1 MNTGEQITLIP
12 NLLPEGEALSREKA
26 AARAAW
32 ETTLLESNMKS
43 VIRGENLYHHT
54 LDTPIGGLLLVGDMD
69 ALHGV
74 YFQDGKRG
82 PHNPDQSWEPS
93 ERPFKEVQRQLK
105 AYFAGKLKD
114 FDLPL
119 APQGTAFQLQ
129 VWKALRTIPYGKT
142 WSYGELARRI
152 RRPDAQR
159 AVGAAN
165 GQNPIPVIV
174 PCHRVIGAD
183 GSLTGFGGGLP
194 IKQKLLA
201 LEGALPRQGQSKL
214 F

>member
-1 MNTGEQITLIP
+1 M
-12 NLLPEGEALSREKA
+12 LSKQKLKA
-26 AARAAW
+26 PAVV
-32 ETTLLESNMKS
+32 M
-43 VIRGENLYHHT
+43 YHHT
-54 LDTPIGGLLLVGDMD
+54 MDSPIGKLMLIGTED
-69 ALHGV
+69 ALYGV
-74 YFQDGKRG
+74 HFQSG
-82 PHNPDQSWEPS
+82 PRPIKADKDWVES
-93 ERPFKEVQRQLK
+93 EKPFKEVMRQLK

-119 APQGTAFQLQ
+119 SPQGTEFQLQ
-129 VWKALRTIPYGKT
+129 VWKTLQTIPYGKT
-142 WSYGELARRI
+142 WSYGRLAKRI
-152 RRPDAQR
+152 KRPDAQR

-174 PCHRVIGAD
+174 PCHRVIGAN

-201 LEGALPRQGQSKL
+201 LEGALPGGEQTKL

>member
-1 MNTGEQITLIP
+1 MKTIAT
-12 NLLPEGEALSREKA
+12 EG
-26 AARAAW
+26 
-32 ETTLLESNMKS
+32 
-43 VIRGENLYHHT
+43 LYHHT
-54 LDTPIGGLLLVGDMD
+54 LASPIGDLLLVGDAE
-69 ALHGV
+69 ALRGV
-74 YFQDGKRG
+74 YFQAGKRG
-82 PHNPDQSWEPS
+82 PHKPDKSWEPS
-93 ERPFKEVQRQLK
+93 EKPFKEVKRQLK
-105 AYFAGKLKD
+105 AYFDGKLKD

-119 APQGTAFQLQ
+119 SPQGTELQLK
-129 VWKALRTIPYGKT
+129 VWKTLQTIPYGKT

-152 RRPDAQR
+152 RRPDAPR

-165 GQNPIPVIV
+165 GRNPIPVIV

-201 LEGALPRQGQSKL
+201 LEGALPSSAQTKL

>member
-1 MNTGEQITLIP
+1 MKTIAT
-12 NLLPEGEALSREKA
+12 EG
-26 AARAAW
+26 
-32 ETTLLESNMKS
+32 
-43 VIRGENLYHHT
+43 LYHHT
-54 LDTPIGGLLLVGDMD
+54 LASPIGDLLLVGDAE
-69 ALHGV
+69 ALRGV
-74 YFQDGKRG
+74 YFQAGKRG
-82 PHNPDQSWEPS
+82 PHKPDKSWEPS
-93 ERPFKEVQRQLK
+93 EKPFKEVKRQLK
-105 AYFAGKLKD
+105 AYFDGKLKD

-119 APQGTAFQLQ
+119 SPQGTEFQLK
-129 VWKALRTIPYGKT
+129 VWKTLQTIPYGKT

-152 RRPDAQR
+152 RRPDAPR

-165 GQNPIPVIV
+165 GRNPIPVIV

-201 LEGALPRQGQSKL
+201 LEGALPSSAQTKL

>member
-1 MNTGEQITLIP
+1 MYSE
-12 NLLPEGEALSREKA
+12 EK
-26 AARAAW
+26 
-32 ETTLLESNMKS
+32 LMDMK
-43 VIRGENLYHHT
+43 RTLYHHT
-54 LDTPIGGLLLVGDMD
+54 IDSPIGGLLLMGDRD
-69 ALHGV
+69 ALYGV
-74 YFQDGKRG
+74 HFQSG
-82 PHNPDQSWEPS
+82 PRPTQPPKDWE
-93 ERPFKEVQRQLK
+93 EDARPFREVVRQLK
-105 AYFAGKLKD
+105 AYFSGKLEK

-119 APQGTAFQLQ
+119 APEGTEFQLK
-129 VWKALRTIPYGKT
+129 VWRALQTIPYGET

-152 RRPDAQR
+152 RRPAASR

-201 LEGALPRQGQSKL
+201 LEGALPQARL

>member
-1 MNTGEQITLIP
+1 MKTLT
-12 NLLPEGEALSREKA
+12 
-26 AARAAW
+26 
-32 ETTLLESNMKS
+32 ET
-43 VIRGENLYHHT
+43 NLYHHSI
-54 LDTPIGGLLLVGDMD
+54 DTPIGGLLLVGDAE

-82 PHNPDQSWEPS
+82 PYKPDKSWEPA
-93 ERPFKEVQRQLK
+93 EKPFREAVRQLR
-105 AYFAGKLKD
+105 AYFAGKLTD

-119 APQGTAFQLQ
+119 KPAGTDFQLK
-129 VWKALRTIPYGKT
+129 VWKTLQTIPYGKT
-142 WSYGELARRI
+142 WSYGELAQRI
-152 RRPDAQR
+152 RRPAAFR

-201 LEGALPRQGQSKL
+201 LEGALPAAAKQTRL

>member
-1 MNTGEQITLIP
+1 MKTIAT
-12 NLLPEGEALSREKA
+12 EG
-26 AARAAW
+26 
-32 ETTLLESNMKS
+32 
-43 VIRGENLYHHT
+43 LYHHT
-54 LDTPIGGLLLVGDMD
+54 IASPIGDLLLVGDAD

-82 PHNPDQSWEPS
+82 PHKLDQSWEPA
-93 ERPFKEVQRQLK
+93 EKPFREVKRQLK
-105 AYFAGKLKD
+105 AYFEGKLQD

-119 APQGTAFQLQ
+119 SPQGTEFQLK
-129 VWKALRTIPYGKT
+129 VWKTLRTIPYGKT

-201 LEGALPRQGQSKL
+201 LEGALPPQQELRL
-214 F
+214 